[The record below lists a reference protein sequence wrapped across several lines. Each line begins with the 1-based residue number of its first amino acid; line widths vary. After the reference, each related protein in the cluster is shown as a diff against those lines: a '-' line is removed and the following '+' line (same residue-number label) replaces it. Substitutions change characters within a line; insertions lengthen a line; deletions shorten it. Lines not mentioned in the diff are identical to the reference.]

1 MYPDTKR
8 LKDNKIT
15 IRLDDYEH
23 RLVMALADY
32 QGEQPST
39 LMRRI
44 VMRAAVELLTDDTS
58 VSPLAG

>member
-44 VMRAAVELLTDDTS
+44 VMRAAAELLADETS